1 MRQNWGKKVS
11 RSKEERNDMEEKQ
24 DGSKKGTGNI
34 HSGTEVRDFER
45 IERCKTIKE
54 GLAKHLLVD
63 SVYYH

>member
-1 MRQNWGKKVS
+1 
-11 RSKEERNDMEEKQ
+11 MEEKQ